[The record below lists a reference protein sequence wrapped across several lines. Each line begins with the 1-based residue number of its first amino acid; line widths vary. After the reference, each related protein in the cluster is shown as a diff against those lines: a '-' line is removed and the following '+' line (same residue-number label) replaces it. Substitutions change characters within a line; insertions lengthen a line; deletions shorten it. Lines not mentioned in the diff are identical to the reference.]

1 MNKITIRTTR
11 KALSQILYGDSDTL
25 EGFSK
30 KEVNQ
35 DIETKKE
42 LLQHIYDCIDEEN
55 YNEIRTCDL
64 YALGDI
70 INLLSCFK
78 IIVEE

>member
-11 KALSQILYGDSDTL
+11 KELSQILYGDSDTL

-55 YNEIRTCDL
+55 YDEIHTCDL

-70 INLLSCFK
+70 INLLSALK
-78 IIVEE
+78 IEIE